1 VSRSIGTATKG
12 APPVAQIQTVLGPIE
27 DSQLGFTLSHEHV
40 IVSNGEDSAHYPWLY
55 DRPATLAFAIER
67 MKAMKAGGIDAI
79 IDLTT
84 PDLGRDIEFMIEA
97 SRGSGVHVVAAT
109 GIWRDPPRS
118 IMERDIDA
126 TADIFVREIEQGI
139 GHTSVRA
146 GAIKVA
152 NDIEGF
158 TEAHV
163 RILRAAARASA
174 RTGCPISTHHNAA
187 MQMGTTQVRIFQE
200 EGAPMD
206 RVCIGHSG
214 DTTDIEYLESLLK
227 AGVYVSLDRY
237 PGRAPRATWQ
247 QRNEVLKTLLDRGW
261 GERLMIGHDGWAAVW
276 LKPGQSEP
284 TANYFTYNPDG
295 MLFISKVAIPGM
307 REIGITQEQIDL
319 VTREVPRRF
328 LAGE

>member
-1 VSRSIGTATKG
+1 MATI
-12 APPVAQIQTVLGPIE
+12 PTVLGVI
-27 DSQLGFTLSHEHV
+27 DDATLGFTLSHEHV

-55 DRPATLAFAIER
+55 DRQATLDYAIAR
-67 MKAMKAGGIDAI
+67 MRTLKAGGVDAI

-97 SRGSGVHVVAAT
+97 SRGSGLHVVAAT

-118 IMERDIDA
+118 IMERSVDA
-126 TADIFVREIEQGI
+126 TADIFVHEIEQGI
-139 GHTSVRA
+139 GSTSVRA

-152 NDIEGF
+152 NDVEGF

-187 MQMGTTQVRIFQE
+187 LQMGTTQVRIFQE
-200 EGAPMD
+200 EGASMD

-214 DTTDIEYLESLLK
+214 DSTDLDYLESLLRE
-227 AGVYVSLDRY
+227 GVYVSLDRY

-247 QRNEVLKTLLDRGW
+247 QRNEVVKALLDRGW
-261 GERLMIGHDGWAAVW
+261 GERLMLGHDGWAAVW
-276 LKPGQSEP
+276 LKPGEAEP
-284 TANYFTYNPDG
+284 TSAYFTYNPDG
-295 MLFISKVAIPGM
+295 MLFLSKVAIPGM
-307 REIGITQEQIDL
+307 LEIGITQAQIDL
-319 VTREVPRRF
+319 MTREVPRRF
-328 LAGE
+328 LAGA

>member
-1 VSRSIGTATKG
+1 VRLASTVVRGPTVTK
-12 APPVAQIQTVLGPIE
+12 IQTVLGEIE

-55 DRPATLAFAIER
+55 DRAATMAYAIKR
-67 MKAMKAGGIDAI
+67 MRAIKEGGVDTI

-84 PDLGRDIEFMIEA
+84 PDLGRDIEFMVEA
-97 SRGSGVHVVAAT
+97 SKGSGLQVVTAT

-118 IMERDIDA
+118 IMERDVDA

-163 RILRAAARASA
+163 RILRAAARAAA
-174 RTGCPISTHHNAA
+174 RTGCPISTHHNASL
-187 MQMGTTQVRIFQE
+187 QMGTTQVRIFKE

-214 DTTDIEYLESLLK
+214 DSTDVDYLESLLK
-227 AGVYVSLDRY
+227 EGVYVSIDRY
-237 PGRAPRATWQ
+237 PGRAPRPTWE
-247 QRNEVLKTLLDRGW
+247 QRNQTLKTLLDRGW
-261 GERLMIGHDGWAAVW
+261 GEKLMVGHDGWAAVW
-276 LKPGQSEP
+276 LKPGQTEP
-284 TANYFTYNPDG
+284 TSNYFTYNPDG
-295 MLFISKVAIPGM
+295 MLHLSKVAIPGM
-307 REIGITQEQIDL
+307 LEIGITQEQVDML
-319 VTREVPRRF
+319 TREVPRRF
-328 LAGE
+328 LAGK